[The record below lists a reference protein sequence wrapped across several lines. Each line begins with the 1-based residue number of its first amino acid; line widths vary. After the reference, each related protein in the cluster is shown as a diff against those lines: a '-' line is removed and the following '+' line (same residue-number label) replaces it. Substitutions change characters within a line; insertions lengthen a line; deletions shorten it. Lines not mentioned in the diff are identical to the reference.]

1 MIILLAES
9 LTDWNSTRSNVE
21 FFGFMFKLFE
31 GFGSS
36 LSSNNAFN
44 ILKEVRLEIGK
55 VAWVTGSS
63 DTMTWL
69 RDANKTARRV
79 TSKIP
84 KTNVTPNADDY
95 ITIEASK
102 QRPEFIEIRFLV
114 LLCTMKTTVYFV
126 GLH

>member
-1 MIILLAES
+1 
-9 LTDWNSTRSNVE
+9 
-21 FFGFMFKLFE
+21 MFKLFE

-44 ILKEVRLEIGK
+44 TLKEVRSEISNWGK

-79 TSKIP
+79 TSKIL
-84 KTNVTPNADDY
+84 KTNATPNADDY